1 MLKKIALLLMLI
13 LPMSVFAQK
22 FGHIKTQEILI
33 AMPEYTKAQ
42 TDIQTMQQQYDDE
55 MKRLGEELNKKFA
68 AYQQANN
75 ELELASQQFQKA
87 IEAKAKEAE
96 TLYLAYQ
103 KASNSLSATQRTQK
117 EEAIVAKE
125 KEVAELRRMYF
136 GPEGEMAKKEDA
148 LIAPIQNRIYEVV
161 KQISMQKGYD
171 AVIDRASA
179 TSVIFASPRIDISN
193 EVLTKLGYS
202 N

>member
-1 MLKKIALLLMLI
+1 MKRMIFLSLFCLASII
-13 LPMSVFAQK
+13 ITNAQK
-22 FGHIKTQEILI
+22 FALI
-33 AMPEYTKAQ
+33 DMEYIMENIPE
-42 TDIQTMQQQYDDE
+42 
-55 MKRLGEELNKKFA
+55 
-68 AYQQANN
+68 YQQANK

-103 KASNSLSATQRTQK
+103 KASASLSAVQRTQK

-125 KEVAELRRMYF
+125 KETAELRKKYF
-136 GPEGEMAKKEDA
+136 GPEGEMAQKQEA
-148 LIAPIQNRIYEVV
+148 LITPIQNRIYEAV
-161 KQISMQKGYD
+161 KQISLQKGYD

-193 EVLTKLGYS
+193 EVLVKLGYS

>member
-1 MLKKIALLLMLI
+1 MKKFILLSFMCVASI
-13 LPMSVFAQK
+13 FMANAQK
-22 FGHIKTQEILI
+22 FALI
-33 AMPEYTKAQ
+33 DMEY
-42 TDIQTMQQQYDDE
+42 IME
-55 MKRLGEELNKKFA
+55 NIP

-75 ELELASQQFQKA
+75 ELNQASQQFQQE
-87 IEAKAKEAE
+87 IEAKRKEAE
-96 TLYLAYQ
+96 TLYKAYQ
-103 KASNSLSATQRTQK
+103 KEAAKMSTTQKNQK

-125 KEVAELRRMYF
+125 REAAELRQKYF
-136 GPEGEMAKKEDA
+136 GPEGEMAKKQEA
-148 LIAPIQNRIYEVV
+148 LITPIQDKVYEAV
-161 KQISMQKGYD
+161 KQISLQKGYD

>member
-1 MLKKIALLLMLI
+1 MVRGLK
-13 LPMSVFAQK
+13 
-22 FGHIKTQEILI
+22 
-33 AMPEYTKAQ
+33 
-42 TDIQTMQQQYDDE
+42 IQICE
-55 MKRLGEELNKKFA
+55 
-68 AYQQANN
+68 
-75 ELELASQQFQKA
+75 
-87 IEAKAKEAE
+87 
-96 TLYLAYQ
+96 

-136 GPEGEMAKKEDA
+136 GPEGEMAKKEEA

-179 TSVIFASPRIDISN
+179 TSIIFASPRIDISN
-193 EVLTKLGYS
+193 EVLAKLGYS